1 MQIPVGSEVVTQSR
15 EQRIHCDALWFP
27 LSLHLP
33 AGGLQPSKVDFLK
46 VNFYC
51 SITYKTAQFCR
62 FIPGLSFKFFFLKN
76 MEREGKRKSERE
88 KRGRERKRQK
98 VVHTIVGAASL
109 KFAGQAGRLET
120 QGRAGDVAQVQKFS
134 GSRGLSSSGDF
145 SLFLWRSS
153 TDWIKDH
160 SHYRELS
167 A

>member
-62 FIPGLSFKFFFLKN
+62 FIPGLSFKFFFFKN

-120 QGRAGDVAQVQKFS
+120 QGRAGDVAQVQKLS

-145 SLFLWRSS
+145 SLFL
-153 TDWIKDH
+153 
-160 SHYRELS
+160 
-167 A
+167 

>member
-145 SLFLWRSS
+145 SLFL
-153 TDWIKDH
+153 
-160 SHYRELS
+160 
-167 A
+167 

>member
-62 FIPGLSFKFFFLKN
+62 FIPGLSFKFFFFKN
-76 MEREGKRKSERE
+76 MERVGKRKSERE

-145 SLFLWRSS
+145 SLFL
-153 TDWIKDH
+153 
-160 SHYRELS
+160 
-167 A
+167 

>member
-62 FIPGLSFKFFFLKN
+62 FIPGLSFKFFFLKKYG
-76 MEREGKRKSERE
+76 ERRE
-88 KRGRERKRQK
+88 EKE
-98 VVHTIVGAASL
+98 
-109 KFAGQAGRLET
+109 
-120 QGRAGDVAQVQKFS
+120 
-134 GSRGLSSSGDF
+134 
-145 SLFLWRSS
+145 
-153 TDWIKDH
+153 
-160 SHYRELS
+160 
-167 A
+167 